1 MDDWLIFQY
10 CIIRVIN
17 VVRTEK
23 DMRAA
28 YWMAVQGRR
37 IFEEANPFEGNSE
50 SPCGGVVRHRKT

>member
-23 DMRAA
+23 DMRAT
-28 YWMAVQGRR
+28 YRMVVQGRR
-37 IFEEANPFEGNSE
+37 RFGEAKSL
-50 SPCGGVVRHRKT
+50 RRLR